1 MLSSKQKFRLGASFA
16 TLMLFAVGVGCGGF
30 FVNPTITALAI
41 GPQASIQQNGTVQMS
56 AVATYNDGTQSTLTS
71 GVFWSTSDTTI
82 ASVTTGGLVTG
93 LAPGT
98 ATITGAS
105 GAVNGSTTVTV
116 TLTGLTKI
124 TISPASKSITEGTS
138 VQYTAIGT
146 AQGQNVNISTEV
158 TWGLDNDI
166 NGTVSIDNTGLLT
179 TQSGSGPGTIHI
191 TATDP
196 TTGIVSNTATL
207 TVQ

>member
-1 MLSSKQKFRLGASFA
+1 MLSGKQKFTLIAVVA
-16 TLMLFAVGVGCGGF
+16 TLLVCALGLGCGGF

-71 GVFWSTSDTTI
+71 GVFWSTSD
-82 ASVTTGGLVTG
+82 ASVATITTGGLVTG
-93 LAPGT
+93 VAPGSS
-98 ATITGAS
+98 TITGSS
-105 GAVNGSTTVTV
+105 GSVNGSTTVTV

-124 TISPASKSITEGTS
+124 TISPATASIVEGNTQ
-138 VQYTAIGT
+138 QYKAIGT
-146 AQGQNVNISTEV
+146 AQGQNVDITTQVNWAV
-158 TWGLDNDI
+158 DNTI
-166 NGTVSIDNTGLLT
+166 GSTVSIDSNGLLS
-179 TQSGSGPGTIHI
+179 TQSGSGPGIVHV

-207 TVQ
+207 NVQ